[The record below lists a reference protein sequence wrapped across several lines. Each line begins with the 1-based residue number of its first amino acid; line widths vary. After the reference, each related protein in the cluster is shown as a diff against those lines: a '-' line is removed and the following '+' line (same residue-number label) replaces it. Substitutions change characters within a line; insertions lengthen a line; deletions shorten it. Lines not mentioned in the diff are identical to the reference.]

1 MIELSANAIDRAM
14 PLFVGIE
21 HNVPLVFG
29 VLEGHSSGRLFVDSQ
44 AAPTSALLVTDVGFM
59 YVGGSSANE
68 DFNRALAPLLFDE
81 LLPQMTE
88 PELILFAF
96 SQGWRDQLE
105 RLLRPYGA
113 IVVPRKVFTFQPSAF
128 AEHAGWREQIPE
140 GFRLQ
145 AIDAAL
151 AERVPAYAP
160 LVDPRTRRFGVCM
173 LHGEEV
179 ASACTAVSVGGGEVE
194 IDIQTAEPYRG
205 RGLGYLTA
213 CAFIE
218 ASLARG
224 LTPSW
229 ACWPH
234 RVASQALAQKL
245 GFEPRPDVPTYYWS
259 AGPFA

>member
-1 MIELSANAIDRAM
+1 MIEFKATAFNRIV

-29 VLEGHSSGRLFVDSQ
+29 VLEGHSPGRVFVDRREY
-44 AAPTSALLVTDVGFM
+44 PTSALLVTDVGFM
-59 YVGGSSANE
+59 YVGGRSENE
-68 DFNRALAPLLFDE
+68 DFNRSLAPLLFDE
-81 LLPQMTE
+81 LLPRMTE

-105 RLLRPYGA
+105 TLLRPYGA
-113 IVVPRKVFTFQPSAF
+113 IVVPRKLFAFDPAAF
-128 AEHAGWREQIPE
+128 AGHAGWRERLPE

-151 AERVPAYAP
+151 AERVTAYAP
-160 LVDPRTRRFGVCM
+160 LVDPRTGRFGVCM
-173 LHGEEV
+173 LHGEEI

-205 RGLGYLTA
+205 RELGILTA

-234 RVASQALAQKL
+234 RVASQALAKKL
-245 GFEPRPDVPTYYWS
+245 GFEPRPDVPAYYWS
-259 AGPFA
+259 AGL

>member
-1 MIELSANAIDRAM
+1 MVELSVNALDRVV

-29 VLEGHSSGRLFVDSQ
+29 VLEGHSPGRVFVDSQ
-44 AAPTSALLVTDVGFM
+44 ETPTSALLVADVGFM
-59 YVGGSSANE
+59 YVGGSAVNE
-68 DFNRALAPLLFDE
+68 AFNHALAPLLFDE
-81 LLPQMTE
+81 LLPRMTE

-96 SQGWRDQLE
+96 SEGWREQLE
-105 RLLRPYGA
+105 HLLRPYGA
-113 IVVPRKVFTFQPSAF
+113 IVVPRKVFAFMPAAF
-128 AEHAGWREQIPE
+128 AERAGWRERLPE

-145 AIDAAL
+145 AIDEAL

-160 LVDPRTRRFGVCM
+160 LVDPRTGRFGVC
-173 LHGEEV
+173 LLYGEEI

-194 IDIQTAEPYRG
+194 VDIRTAEPYRG
-205 RGLGYLTA
+205 RGLGYLAA

-218 ASLARG
+218 ASLMRG

-234 RVASQALAQKL
+234 RIASQALAKKL
-245 GFEPRPDVPTYYWS
+245 GFQPLPAVPAYYWS
-259 AGPFA
+259 AEL